1 MALPEDLKKTI
12 TARLQSDYAFRFA
25 MLSEAVEVLLADD
38 LPTAKQVL
46 RDYIDATIGFAEL
59 SAQTELPERTLVRM
73 FSRAGNPRADHLF
86 KVLSILQKTQGI
98 QLSVD
103 AAA

>member
-1 MALPEDLKKTI
+1 MALPEDLKRTI
-12 TARLQSDYAFRFA
+12 RARLQSDYAFRFA
-25 MLSEAVEVLLADD
+25 MLSEAIEVLLAND

-46 RDYIDATIGFAEL
+46 WDYIDATIGFAAL
-59 SAQTELPERTLVRM
+59 SAETGMPEKMLMKM
-73 FSRAGNPRADHLF
+73 FSTAGNPRADHLF
-86 KVLSILQKTQGI
+86 KVLAVLQKTQGI